1 MLVTIQFLTLII
13 LVAAILYNIFPTIEA
28 FSCVDDL
35 YITKLTLDA
44 DKDEYHTDIIKSS
57 DSFNINNIYN
67 KCTNNPT
74 KVAKELIINTDPK
87 YASIDPIVRYKGGT
101 TRGEFQDIGTYDCLI
116 DDQGE
121 LEVME
126 VYSVGQCAD
135 ECDKN
140 QKCKGF
146 KYNKKTNMCITTK
159 GSEINKQSVKIY
171 KKLGDYCVT
180 YDNKKDT
187 YAKNKKTKKTCGGG
201 KNETWVIDGGEYV
214 NDWKKKFGADK
225 DGDYDEACKDYC
237 SRYENDIQD
246 TMTYPDKSKCYSHI
260 YNKEA
265 ACYFKTDPYF
275 FHEGK
280 RYMKN
285 NKTKAECKLKKSS
298 DGSTNEWIEKD
309 TCLLNV
315 KFNVGASKDADK
327 IHTSNCKNKLYVYN
341 NDGKINDEW
350 KNEGGFIY
358 YPKNEKCF
366 NKAKSGTVCSNP
378 CYRLTANEL
387 IKCNNDMGYHI
398 GT

>member
-135 ECDKN
+135 E
-140 QKCKGF
+140 
-146 KYNKKTNMCITTK
+146 
-159 GSEINKQSVKIY
+159 
-171 KKLGDYCVT
+171 
-180 YDNKKDT
+180 
-187 YAKNKKTKKTCGGG
+187 
-201 KNETWVIDGGEYV
+201 
-214 NDWKKKFGADK
+214 
-225 DGDYDEACKDYC
+225 
-237 SRYENDIQD
+237 
-246 TMTYPDKSKCYSHI
+246 
-260 YNKEA
+260 
-265 ACYFKTDPYF
+265 
-275 FHEGK
+275 
-280 RYMKN
+280 
-285 NKTKAECKLKKSS
+285 
-298 DGSTNEWIEKD
+298 
-309 TCLLNV
+309 
-315 KFNVGASKDADK
+315 
-327 IHTSNCKNKLYVYN
+327 
-341 NDGKINDEW
+341 
-350 KNEGGFIY
+350 
-358 YPKNEKCF
+358 
-366 NKAKSGTVCSNP
+366 
-378 CYRLTANEL
+378 
-387 IKCNNDMGYHI
+387 
-398 GT
+398 